1 MRRVLIVDD
10 EKWIRRGLIQSIA
23 WSEFELTLV
32 GEAENGDDAYTLALA
47 EQPDVLFLDMRM
59 PGMDGKQLLGLLS
72 QELPELL
79 VIVISGYSDFEYT
92 KEAIR
97 HKVFDYLLK
106 PVRKEE
112 LNTVLRKACEE
123 LQQREDNQR
132 AALQQRGQGWLR
144 ALLDSSTEEE
154 DGVAIGANEAMP
166 PEWSGQEL
174 VALIGQSDVFLETM
188 ELDSACLLSC
198 LQEQLNRIQPFL
210 FGGGSWAYEASFM
223 TGSSR
228 ELLLVCSGNRFEQD
242 DLQRVCAILQNVLK
256 RAGCPSASVGLSTIK
271 PEGRKL
277 REAVREAEQALKG
290 RLLGQR
296 DVVLAAEHKLAVA
309 KFTYPGEQER
319 AFLLSL
325 QSGSTLAAQHEF
337 FEFLHKVSMDTL
349 SVEQLQRSSLLL
361 LYAIEKQL
369 QAKGADFGHI
379 CGKGPAVYT
388 EILGARNDKASVTKI
403 FTEELIP
410 AVADFYNRLGEK
422 QAGKIVEEMKQ
433 QVEAYYDQSLSLQ
446 GIAQSYYMNPDYLS
460 RIFKKATGKN
470 FIDYLTDVR
479 ISKSK
484 ELMKF
489 SKYKNYE
496 IAQMVGYEDYRYF
509 SQIFKK
515 RLGMTIGEYRNS
527 ASQADLQGREEPCP
541 NI

>member
-23 WSEFELTLV
+23 WGELQLELA
-32 GEAENGDDAYTLALA
+32 GEAENGDDAYAVTMA

-112 LNTVLRKACEE
+112 LNTVLAKACKE
-123 LQQREDNQR
+123 LQQREHNRR
-132 AALQQRGQGWLR
+132 AALQHRDAGWVR
-144 ALLDSSTEEE
+144 ALLDSSAEE
-154 DGVAIGANEAMP
+154 AGAGATDMTKSMP
-166 PEWSGQEL
+166 PEWVGKEL
-174 VALIGQSDVFLETM
+174 MVLIGQSDVFLEAVD
-188 ELDSACLLSC
+188 LDSACLLSC
-198 LQEQLNRIQPFL
+198 LREQLDRVKPLL
-210 FGGGSWAYEASFM
+210 FGHGSWAFEVSLM
-223 TGSSR
+223 NGVTR
-228 ELLLVCSGNRFEQD
+228 KLLLVLSGSRLGRN
-242 DLQRVCAILQNVLK
+242 DLQRVGGILQNVLK
-256 RAGCPSASVGLSTIK
+256 QAGCPSASVGLSTIK
-271 PEGRKL
+271 QEGGQL
-277 REAVREAEQALKG
+277 RGAVREAEQALKD
-290 RLLGQR
+290 RLLGQS
-296 DVVLAAEHKLAVA
+296 DLVLEAEHKRAA
-309 KFTYPGEQER
+309 STSIYPGEQER
-319 AFLLSL
+319 AFLLAL
-325 QSGSTLAAQHEF
+325 QSGNCTAAEREF
-337 FEFLHKVSMDTL
+337 YEFLSKISMDTV

-361 LYAIEKQL
+361 MYAVEKQL

-379 CGKGPAVYT
+379 CGKSPPVYT
-388 EILGARNDKASVTKI
+388 EILDARNDKDSVTAI

-410 AVADFYNRLGEK
+410 AVTGFYNRLGEK
-422 QAGKIVEEMKQ
+422 QAGKVVEEMKR
-433 QVEAYYDQSLSLQ
+433 QVEAYYDQALSLQ
-446 GIAQSYYMNPDYLS
+446 GIAQSCYMNPDYVS
-460 RIFKKATGKN
+460 RIFKKATGKS

-479 ISKSK
+479 IGKSK
-484 ELMKF
+484 ELMK
-489 SKYKNYE
+489 SSTYKNYE

-509 SQIFKK
+509 SRIFKK

-527 ASQADLQGREEPCP
+527 VRHADLQGREEPCR

>member
-32 GEAENGDDAYTLALA
+32 GEAENGDDAYTLALSV
-47 EQPDVLFLDMRM
+47 QPDVLFLDMRM
-59 PGMDGKQLLGLLS
+59 PGMDGKQLLALLS
-72 QELPELL
+72 QELPNLL

-144 ALLDSSTEEE
+144 ALLDSSAEEE
-154 DGVAIGANEAMP
+154 GGTAIGVTEAMP
-166 PEWSGQEL
+166 PEWAGQEL

-188 ELDSACLLSC
+188 ELDSACLLSS
-198 LQEQLNRIQPFL
+198 LREQLNRIQPFL
-210 FGGGSWAYEASFM
+210 FGNGSWSYEASFM
-223 TGSSR
+223 SGSSR
-228 ELLLVCSGNRFEQD
+228 ELLLVCSGSRFERD
-242 DLQRVCAILQNVLK
+242 DLQRVCSILQNVLK
-256 RAGCPSASVGLSTIK
+256 RAGCPFASVGISTIK
-271 PEGRKL
+271 QEGRKL

-296 DVVLAAEHKLAVA
+296 DLVLEAEHKQAAA

-325 QSGSTLAAQHEF
+325 QSGSLLAAQHEF
-337 FEFLHKVSMDTL
+337 FEFLYKVSMDTV

-361 LYAIEKQL
+361 LYAVEKQL

-379 CGKGPAVYT
+379 CGKSPAVYT
-388 EILGARNDKASVTKI
+388 EILGARNDKASVTTI

-410 AVADFYNRLGEK
+410 AVTDFYNKLGEK
-422 QAGKIVEEMKQ
+422 QAGKVVEEMKQ

-446 GIAQSYYMNPDYLS
+446 GIAQSYYMNQDYLS

-479 ISKSK
+479 ICKSK

-527 ASQADLQGREEPCP
+527 ASQADHQGREEPCP